1 MKCHSRVP
9 AARFKQRLI
18 RPTAW
23 AVLLIGLVSAG
34 VAQAAAPNAAAISRT
49 DSHGPVKIT
58 ATLEKGTAQIA
69 EPISLTLTVDVPEN
83 VLVTLPQDQPK
94 LGTFDVLSA
103 NDTVDLPTAEGRQWV
118 RRYQLESLT
127 PGEQTVPP
135 ISIAYSDQ
143 RAASP
148 TSDLAQSP
156 AMNVMITSAL
166 EGTPDPLQF
175 RDIKGVVDLPAK
187 EVPNNAWLYWSVGSG
202 ACLALAGAALLI
214 WPVRSSQLSAKDQAL
229 AQLAELQRADL
240 LESGQTEL
248 FYVRLTNIV
257 RQYVENQFAIAAPKL
272 TTDEFLEA
280 AVASSRLDERQRGML
295 RVFLSLADLV
305 KFAQFQPG
313 SEDADLAI
321 KRASQFIET
330 SAAQRPGDHAAVAE
344 KENA

>member
-1 MKCHSRVP
+1 MKFNSRVP

-23 AVLLIGLVSAG
+23 AVLLIGLVSAA
-34 VAQAAAPNAAAISRT
+34 VAQAAAPSAAAVSRT
-49 DSHGPVKIT
+49 DSHGPVKVT

-69 EPISLTLTVDVPEN
+69 EPVSLTLTVDVPES
-83 VLVTLPQDQPK
+83 VLVTLPQDQPQ
-94 LGTFDVLSA
+94 LGTFNVLSA
-103 NDTVDLPTAEGRQWV
+103 TDTTDIPTAAGRQWV

-143 RAASP
+143 RTASP

-175 RDIKGVVDLPAK
+175 RDIKGVVDLPVQ
-187 EVPNNAWLYWSVGSG
+187 ETPNNAWLYWSVGSG

-214 WPVRSSQLSAKDQAL
+214 WPSRSSQLSAKDRAL
-229 AQLAELQRADL
+229 AQLAELKRADL
-240 LESGQTEL
+240 LQSGQTEL

-257 RQYVENQFAIAAPKL
+257 RHYVENQFAIAAPKL

-280 AVASSRLDERQRGML
+280 AVSSSQLDDQQRGML

-313 SEDADLAI
+313 GDDANLAI
-321 KRASQFIET
+321 ERASQFIET
-330 SAAQRPGDHAAVAE
+330 SAAKQPSDNIPAVA